1 MTPENTENLFNW
13 LKENQPE
20 VIVVDILQEKFG
32 GTKSFDWGIKDNSG
46 TTGSVPGFQ
55 HFNTVGES
63 K

>member
-1 MTPENTENLFNW
+1 M
-13 LKENQPE
+13 
-20 VIVVDILQEKFG
+20 QEKFG

-55 HFNTVGES
+55 YFNTVGES